1 MKKDRS
7 KPLML
12 YVAEKIYNSVSKIKK
27 DNPGITLIEAIEMFS
42 TSKEYIEI
50 KCGNFHNQLFDDIKE
65 NNYINKETKI
75 KIPEETINLLKV
87 QRDSVMEKLNF
98 SNNTY
103 FAKSSFPL
111 SNTQNSFDL
120 LWRMC
125 ESYELWCKEVD
136 KKDLIKLNITAEN
149 KFLKIQKSIYKNCS
163 NNIKKYPE
171 KSLDF
176 YFIHSMYCIGSYSS
190 HYGCN
195 WNKN

>member
-12 YVAEKIYNSVSKIKK
+12 YVAEKIYTSVTKIKK
-27 DNPGITLIEAIEMFS
+27 DNTGITLIEAIEMFS

-50 KCGNFHNQLFDDIKE
+50 KSGNFHNQLFDDIKE
-65 NNYINKETKI
+65 NNYINKETKL

-87 QRDSVMEKLNF
+87 QKDSVMEKLNF
-98 SNNTY
+98 SNNAY

-149 KFLKIQKSIYKNCS
+149 
-163 NNIKKYPE
+163 
-171 KSLDF
+171 
-176 YFIHSMYCIGSYSS
+176 
-190 HYGCN
+190 
-195 WNKN
+195 

>member
-50 KCGNFHNQLFDDIKE
+50 KCGNFHNQLFDDLKE
-65 NNYINKETKI
+65 NNYINKETKL

-87 QRDSVMEKLNF
+87 QKDSVMEKLNF

-149 KFLKIQKSIYKNCS
+149 
-163 NNIKKYPE
+163 
-171 KSLDF
+171 
-176 YFIHSMYCIGSYSS
+176 
-190 HYGCN
+190 
-195 WNKN
+195 

>member
-50 KCGNFHNQLFDDIKE
+50 KCGNFHNKLFDDIKE
-65 NNYINKETKI
+65 NNYINKETKLR
-75 KIPEETINLLKV
+75 IPEETINLLKV
-87 QRDSVMEKLNF
+87 QKDSVMEKLNF

-149 KFLKIQKSIYKNCS
+149 
-163 NNIKKYPE
+163 
-171 KSLDF
+171 
-176 YFIHSMYCIGSYSS
+176 
-190 HYGCN
+190 
-195 WNKN
+195 

>member
-12 YVAEKIYNSVSKIKK
+12 YVAEKIYKSVSKIKK

-125 ESYELWCKEVD
+125 ESYELWCKEV
-136 KKDLIKLNITAEN
+136 KKDRLIT
-149 KFLKIQKSIYKNCS
+149 LKILN
-163 NNIKKYPE
+163 
-171 KSLDF
+171 
-176 YFIHSMYCIGSYSS
+176 
-190 HYGCN
+190 
-195 WNKN
+195 

>member
-12 YVAEKIYNSVSKIKK
+12 YVAEKIYTSVTKIKK

-65 NNYINKETKI
+65 NNYINKETKL

-87 QRDSVMEKLNF
+87 QKDSVMEKLNF

-125 ESYELWCKEVD
+125 ESYEL
-136 KKDLIKLNITAEN
+136 IT
-149 KFLKIQKSIYKNCS
+149 FTHT
-163 NNIKKYPE
+163 P
-171 KSLDF
+171 
-176 YFIHSMYCIGSYSS
+176 
-190 HYGCN
+190 
-195 WNKN
+195 

>member
-12 YVAEKIYNSVSKIKK
+12 YVAEKIYTSVTKIKK

-65 NNYINKETKI
+65 NNYINKETKL

-87 QRDSVMEKLNF
+87 QKDSVMEKLNF

-149 KFLKIQKSIYKNCS
+149 LST
-163 NNIKKYPE
+163 
-171 KSLDF
+171 SL
-176 YFIHSMYCIGSYSS
+176 HQSS
-190 HYGCN
+190 
-195 WNKN
+195 